1 MKPND
6 WKTYLKKQFL
16 ANPKQ
21 AVFVMG
27 KVGVGKCIHFN
38 SKSDFVLSG
47 DGKMLQIKDLPK
59 KILTLNNKYKL
70 EKSKVKKDYNREV
83 TKLLRITTNTGK
95 KIELT
100 PEHPLYTIDG
110 WQEAQKLKKGGYI
123 ATPRIYNLNLKK
135 TISIDYVKIIAY
147 LLAEGS
153 LSGNGIQFTNSDKLI
168 IKELKYCVEKYY
180 PFLTLKKISGKYA
193 YNISRKDLSN
203 KKGLKINKLKND
215 LEHMSLMGKT
225 SGTKF
230 IPNDIMELSNK
241 QIAIFLNRFYSCDGW
256 ASNNQIGV
264 CLKSEIMIRQIQHLL
279 LRFGIISTIYKK
291 LKYATNTKEKKKYI
305 YWELLIT
312 SNDGKKIFKND
323 IGFFLKRKLDKIKI
337 NKKTNTNIDIIP
349 INPVKKQEFREDNG
363 RFKKGHTNKLLLPKL
378 PTSFNWKYPSR
389 DTLNK
394 FADYYKD
401 NEYKKLANSD
411 IFWDKIKSI
420 EVLKGKFEVWDIEV
434 EHLEHN
440 FIANDIIV
448 HNSMTTQQ
456 VAVELE
462 KETKEKWL
470 FTDIRLSLL
479 DATDLRGLPDIDK
492 EKRETYWTKP
502 VFLPPEDSNENHILF
517 FDEFSNANA
526 SIQNACLQLVLD
538 RSIGEYKL
546 PPKTRIVCG
555 GNGLNDGAFVFK
567 LSSALGNRFI
577 NIDFEADFD
586 DWKVWAYA
594 NKINPLVIA
603 YHNYTKGDNLYNFS
617 NDTNVR
623 AFASPRTW
631 AFVGQP
637 NGILDLGLHNG
648 TLYEVIKGAIGEGV
662 GTEFYGFLKIY
673 RDLPN
678 PNDIL
683 EHNKNIVPEESN
695 VMYALVSALI
705 NTVREKK
712 EYLDRLIEYTYK
724 IPKEFAVLLMKDIL
738 KTDLQTDV
746 LNSKVFDKWTKDHKE
761 IIL

>member
-1 MKPND
+1 MGMKPEQ
-6 WKTYLKKQFL
+6 WKGYLKKQFTK
-16 ANPKQ
+16 NPKQ

-27 KVGVGKCIHFN
+27 KVGIGKCIHFN

-47 DGKMLQIKDLPK
+47 DGKLIQIKDLPK
-59 KILTLNNKYKL
+59 NIITLNDKYKL

-83 TKLLRITTNTGK
+83 TKLLRVTTKTGK

-110 WQEAQKLKKGGYI
+110 WKEAKELKKGDYI
-123 ATPRIYNLNLKK
+123 ATPRKYNLNLKK
-135 TISIDYVKIIAY
+135 TMSVDYVKIIAY

-153 LSGNGIQFTNSDKLI
+153 LSGKGIQFTNSNSI
-168 IKELKYCVEKYY
+168 IINELKNCIEKYY
-180 PFLTLKKISGKYA
+180 PFLTLKKMSGKYA
-193 YNISRKDLSN
+193 YGISRKNLSN
-203 KKGLKINKLKND
+203 KKGLKVNKLMDDLKQLELYGKN
-215 LEHMSLMGKT
+215 SK
-225 SGTKF
+225 TKF
-230 IPNDIMELSNK
+230 IPNIIMELNNK

-256 ASNNQIGV
+256 ASDNQIGI
-264 CLKSEIMIRQIQHLL
+264 CLKSEIIIRQIQHLL

-291 LKYATNTKEKKKYI
+291 LKCATNTKEKKKYI

-312 SNDGKKIFKND
+312 SNDSKKIFKKE
-323 IGFFLKRKLDKIKI
+323 IGFFLKYKIDNIKI
-337 NKKTNTNIDIIP
+337 NKNTNTNNDIIP
-349 INPVKKQEFREDNG
+349 IKPVKKQDFREDNG

-378 PTSFNWKYPSR
+378 PMAFNWKYPSR

-401 NEYKKLANSD
+401 ENYKRLANSD
-411 IFWDKIKSI
+411 IFWDGIKSI
-420 EVLKGKFEVWDIEV
+420 EILNGKFKVWDIEV
-434 EHLEHN
+434 EHNEHN

-448 HNSMTTQQ
+448 HNSQTTKQ
-456 VAVELE
+456 VADELGYE
-462 KETKEKWL
+462 
-470 FTDIRLSLL
+470 FIDIRLSLL

-502 VFLPPEDSNENHILF
+502 VFLPPEDYDKDIVLF

-538 RSIGEYKL
+538 RQIGEYKL
-546 PPKTRIVCG
+546 PEKARIVCG

-577 NIDFEADFD
+577 NIDFEPDFD
-586 DWKVWAYA
+586 DWKGWAYK
-594 NKINPLVIA
+594 NKVNPLVIA
-603 YHNYTKGDNLYNFS
+603 YHNYTKGDKLHNYE
-617 NDTNVR
+617 NDANVR
-623 AFASPRTW
+623 AFASPRSW
-631 AFVGQP
+631 AFIGLP
-637 NGILDLGLHNG
+637 NGILDLGLDNG

-673 RDLPN
+673 KDLPN
-678 PNDIL
+678 PKDIL
-683 EHNKNIVPEESN
+683 EHKKNIVPDESN

-705 NTVREKK
+705 NEVREKK
-712 EYLDRLIEYTYK
+712 DQIDRLVEYSYK
-724 IPKEFAVLLMKDIL
+724 IPKEFSVLMMKDIL
-738 KTDLQTDV
+738 KTELQNN
-746 LNSKVFDKWTKDHKE
+746 LLESKAFDQWTKDHKE